1 LEAVVGQAQDE
12 WWLDFYDFSRDLESV
27 EDLVPGL
34 GDVHAWARR
43 NGARHGT
50 PILLDPSGRADV
62 RVNAFWRAP
71 QVRGLAVATQ
81 RRYAFSLKMW
91 LEFLRVVEVP
101 WDRATALELA
111 AFKQWRLSVED
122 NPQVVAPGSFRVDLA
137 ALRRF
142 YMWAADCHGV
152 DNPIRLHR
160 TAQVLPGRERVHVL
174 EATPAGIRRADV
186 KWLTPLAF
194 RQWRNLGLCGF
205 TTAGL
210 PDPRWRGRT
219 EDRDVAFVEGLFDTG
234 LRLGE
239 WSSILTGEVPAGDGR
254 GLVRGRLA
262 AACAKGAVGRW
273 FWARAPMLQRVR
285 VYVEE
290 GSRRAAVTQAQRE
303 GHYERVKD
311 RWLVRE
317 VGANGVLR
325 VADGAGT
332 TRRVTLDA
340 LPLPVRMRLF
350 TMGPDGLEPLW
361 LWLNR
366 DGTPRPKQAW
376 HKTFAR
382 ANTRVAKALSAVD
395 GQGRLWARPHM
406 LRHSFALRWYAIVT
420 FLAWQRTAM
429 LTEAERRDFRNQLGD
444 VWFLLA
450 TLLGHR
456 SAETTRQVY
465 LEPFQAVQVEQVVA
479 LLNAEDRAALDRLAA
494 VLAVG
499 HPQVLTSALG

>member
-1 LEAVVGQAQDE
+1 MGQVQDE
-12 WWLDFYDFSRDLESV
+12 WWLDFYDFSRDLEPV
-27 EDLVPGL
+27 DGLIPGL

-50 PILLDPSGRADV
+50 PILLDPSGRADA

-71 QVRGLAVATQ
+71 GVRGLAVATQ
-81 RRYAFSLKMW
+81 RRYAFSLKVW
-91 LEFLRVVEVP
+91 LDFLHAVAVP
-101 WDRATALELA
+101 WDSATAAELA

-142 YMWAADCHGV
+142 YLWAADCHGV
-152 DNPIRLHR
+152 GNPIRLHAVR
-160 TAQVLPGRERVHVL
+160 ARPGREQVEML
-174 EATPAGIRRADV
+174 EATPGGIRRSDV
-186 KWLTPLAF
+186 KWLTPQAF

-239 WSSILTGEVPAGDGR
+239 WSSMLTVEVPAVDGR

-273 FWARAPMLQRVR
+273 FWARTPLLQRVR

-290 GSRRAAVTQAQRE
+290 GSRRAAVARAQRE
-303 GHYERVKD
+303 GRYETVKD

-317 VGANGVLR
+317 VGADGALQVI
-325 VADGAGT
+325 DGAGA
-332 TRRVTLDA
+332 TRRVKLDA
-340 LPLPVRMRLF
+340 LPPTVRMRLF
-350 TMGPDGLEPLW
+350 TIGAGGLEPLW

-366 DGTPRPKQAW
+366 DGSPRPKQAW

-382 ANTRVAKALSAVD
+382 ANTRVAGGLSGVD
-395 GQGRLWARPHM
+395 GAARLWARPHM

-420 FLAWQRTAM
+420 FVAWQRTAM
-429 LTEAERRDFRNQLGD
+429 LTESERRDFRNQLGD

-465 LEPFQAVQVEQVVA
+465 LEPFQAVQVEEVVV
-479 LLNAEDRAALDRLAA
+479 LLDTEDRAALDRLTAA
-494 VLAVG
+494 LAVG
-499 HPQVLTSALG
+499 HPQVLTAALG